1 MSTRHQLLIPG
12 NIFMKTAS
20 EFYEDSLKELKGKRI
35 LLFMTSSSAKR
46 LSLEN
51 WVNSLNANELLTW
64 INAIPSNPTY
74 INVHDAL
81 KISKGKS
88 PEVVIA
94 IGGGSTMDMAKSCVG
109 LAYLNNKD
117 QLRKE
122 DVLECI
128 KTKDY
133 LDNPINIPIYAIP
146 TTAGTGSE
154 VTRWA
159 TVWDLED
166 GAKYSIDAL
175 HLCPNKAYIIP
186 EYTVSMSKRLTLSTG
201 LDALCQATEAY
212 WAKAT
217 NPMVKELS
225 KVAIR
230 LIVEYLPK
238 VISDT
243 NNLYYRE
250 KVFLGSLFS
259 GLAFSNTRT
268 TACHSIS
275 YPLTMKFG
283 VEHGL
288 ACIMSLSKVME
299 INLSAIDEVDE
310 LFEVL
315 GVRNTEELQNWL
327 DELTGDIVDLRLS
340 SFGIKEENIDELVK
354 MSFTLGRMDNNP
366 VAITQDNVRKILES
380 IL

>member
-1 MSTRHQLLIPG
+1 MNQLLIPG

-20 EFYEDSLKELKGKRI
+20 EFYEDSLNELKGKRI

-51 WVNSLNANELLTW
+51 WVNSLNTNALLTW
-64 INAIPSNPTY
+64 INTIPSNPTY

-94 IGGGSTMDMAKSCVG
+94 IGGGSTMDMAKACVG
-109 LAYLNNKD
+109 LTYLNDNNELSK
-117 QLRKE
+117 K
-122 DVLECI
+122 DVLDCV
-128 KTKDY
+128 KTKEY
-133 LDNPINIPIYAIP
+133 LKNPTNIPIYAIP

-159 TVWDLED
+159 TVWDIE
-166 GAKYSIDAL
+166 GEAKYSVDAPYL
-175 HLCPNKAYIIP
+175 YPKRAYIIP

-243 NNLYYRE
+243 KNLYYRE

-268 TACHSIS
+268 TACHSMS
-275 YPLTMKFG
+275 YPLLFNAFG
-283 VEHGL
+283 V
-288 ACIMSLSKVME
+288 S
-299 INLSAIDEVDE
+299 
-310 LFEVL
+310 
-315 GVRNTEELQNWL
+315 NTEELQKWL
-327 DELTGDIVDLRLS
+327 DDITGDIVNLRLS
-340 SFGIKEENIDELVK
+340 EFGIKKNDISELVD

-366 VAITQDNVRKILES
+366 LAITHDDVRKILLS
-380 IL
+380 IM